1 MSPDLALAAV
11 LDRYAAQSEEEAR
24 DLVQMKELAARGDAW
39 DRSGRLHATGSA
51 LVLHPPMGRVLL
63 RWHERMNCWLQVGGH
78 ADPGESSPLAVAR
91 REAAEET
98 GLADLQPWPD
108 PARPE
113 VIQVVIVPVPAWRGE
128 PAHHHADIRYLFA
141 TAHPEAVVSESE
153 GAQLRWLRPEEAL
166 SLVAERNLAELLTR
180 ARRLL
185 ITIAP
190 SSRSAAG
197 GQKEGL

>member
-11 LDRYAAQSEEEAR
+11 LGRYAAQSDDEAR
-24 DLVQMKELAARGDAW
+24 DLVQLKELAARGEAW
-39 DRSGRLHATGSA
+39 DRSTRLHATASA
-51 LVLHPPMGRVLL
+51 LVLHQPTGRVLL
-63 RWHERMNCWLQVGGH
+63 RWHERMNSWLQVGGH
-78 ADPGESSPLAVAR
+78 ADAGESSPLAVAR

-98 GLADLQPWPD
+98 GLSDLQPWPD

-128 PAHHHADIRYLFA
+128 PAHHHADVRYLLA
-141 TAHPEAVVSESE
+141 TAEPEGVVSESE
-153 GAQLRWLRPEEAL
+153 AARLRWLQLEEAL
-166 SLVAERNLAELLTR
+166 SLVAERNLEVLLTR
-180 ARRLL
+180 TRRLL